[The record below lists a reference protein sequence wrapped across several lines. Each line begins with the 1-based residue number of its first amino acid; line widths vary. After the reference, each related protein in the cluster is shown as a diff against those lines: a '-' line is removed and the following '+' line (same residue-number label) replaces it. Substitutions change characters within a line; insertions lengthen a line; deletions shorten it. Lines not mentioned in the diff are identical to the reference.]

1 MTIRR
6 RSLWALVF
14 AVTAF
19 ASLVTLSFVATP
31 VKFLAQE
38 VPIAHLLAVGRVTF
52 RASLGVEIALLAAL
66 VITATGQVRW
76 LTCCAAAALAFQWL
90 ALMPELDERTL
101 ARMASSVLAP
111 SSLHQW
117 WIVLDVVKLSIYA
130 LISGIVGRNLLR
142 IETLTERTVQNK

>member
-1 MTIRR
+1 MTVRR

-19 ASLVTLSFVATP
+19 ASLATLSFVATP

-66 VITATGQVRW
+66 VITATGQARW

-90 ALMPELDERTL
+90 GLMPELDERTL
-101 ARMASSVLAP
+101 ARMAGSVLAP
-111 SSLHQW
+111 SSLHHW
-117 WIVLDVVKLSIYA
+117 WIVLDIVRLTIYA
-130 LISGIVGRNLLR
+130 IIIGMVGRSLLR
-142 IETLTERTVQNK
+142 THTSMERIT